1 MQDID
6 FDEIDRAVNSMANTA
21 ADAPAMVVTDSQ
33 TNTQPVAPQQTVE
46 PAATQEVVASP
57 VVPSPAARRSSGRFM
72 DVVHSSSDM
81 RPSALE
87 RSSAPSVPNL
97 HREAVPEREEVAS
110 RPEPAAALS
119 AAFHWPDPIDLAQP
133 TPSPVEIPSVVIE
146 PSVPEV
152 TPEVIEEPTP
162 TPLPEDLI
170 DDDEDVSPLESPFLS
185 DAKVE
190 KRPLGA
196 FSGADADLPLLEDPI
211 PFSTNIT
218 PDPATAGV
226 VEEPSHE
233 EHEEVP
239 HELHETLLVLD
250 GHGQDE
256 PEALLEAT
264 NPPDPVIAEAVPAG
278 PTSISQQY
286 KEQPSTDST
295 VSGSIFDTEA
305 YHKALT
311 HPPKK
316 RSSVLVVVW
325 ILALILVGG
334 GIGAAIYFVV
344 LPMLG

>member
-21 ADAPAMVVTDSQ
+21 ADAPARVMTDTQ
-33 TNTQPVAPQQTVE
+33 TDTQSVAPQQVVE
-46 PAATQEVVASP
+46 PATTQEAVASP
-57 VVPSPAARRSSGRFM
+57 VVPSPAVRRSSGRFM

-81 RPSALE
+81 RPSSPV
-87 RSSAPSVPNL
+87 RPSAPSAPSL
-97 HREAVPEREEVAS
+97 HREEVPEREEVTS
-110 RPEPAAALS
+110 RPEPAATMS
-119 AAFHWPDPIDLAQP
+119 AAFHWPDPIDLAEP
-133 TPSPVEIPSVVIE
+133 VASPVETPSVVIE
-146 PSVPEV
+146 PSIPEV
-152 TPEVIEEPTP
+152 TPEVIEEPAP
-162 TPLPEDLI
+162 TPLLEDLI
-170 DDDEDVSPLESPFLS
+170 DDEDASPLESPFLS

-211 PFSTNIT
+211 PFSTNSTHDSAI
-218 PDPATAGV
+218 ATV

-239 HELHETLLVLD
+239 HELHETLLALD

-264 NPPDPVIAEAVPAG
+264 NPPDPVIVEDTPVG

-316 RSSVLVVVW
+316 RSAALVVIW

>member
-170 DDDEDVSPLESPFLS
+170 DDDEDVSPLESPFLFLVPMQTYHYL
-185 DAKVE
+185 KTQ
-190 KRPLGA
+190 
-196 FSGADADLPLLEDPI
+196 FHFQQTLPLIQQQLVWLKSLHTK
-211 PFSTNIT
+211 STKKYHMNSMKRCLSLM
-218 PDPATAGV
+218 GM
-226 VEEPSHE
+226 
-233 EHEEVP
+233 
-239 HELHETLLVLD
+239 
-250 GHGQDE
+250 GR
-256 PEALLEAT
+256 
-264 NPPDPVIAEAVPAG
+264 
-278 PTSISQQY
+278 TSQRHCLKQ
-286 KEQPSTDST
+286 
-295 VSGSIFDTEA
+295 
-305 YHKALT
+305 
-311 HPPKK
+311 
-316 RSSVLVVVW
+316 
-325 ILALILVGG
+325 LILL
-334 GIGAAIYFVV
+334 ILSSQKLF
-344 LPMLG
+344 LPDQLPFHSSTKSNQVPTAPYLVRSLILRHTIKL